1 MKNVEVR
8 GRWSVKNPRRWADAL
23 PDNSPHDHPD
33 YGVVSAIGMFQQ
45 QPFRDSAK
53 STAVIDLPP
62 FQS

>member
-1 MKNVEVR
+1 MAVVR
-8 GRWSVKNPRRWADAL
+8 EKSEAVGGRVA
-23 PDNSPHDHPD
+23 DNSPHDHPD